1 MVRVKF
7 CGFTNLADALA
18 ASRLGIHAIGFI
30 FVKNSPRYIEPE
42 KTAEITSQLAP
53 FILRVGVFCN
63 TDISRIEEIASVCNL
78 DIIQLHG
85 DESSSF
91 CKKIKE
97 KFRCIKVLKIKD
109 KKSLDVITEYNFVDA
124 ILLDTY
130 KEDMAGGTGETFN
143 WDIAREAR
151 KFDVPIILSGGINPD
166 NVKQAIKEVNPYAVD
181 VSSGIE
187 KSPGVKDHELM
198 ARFIA
203 SVWEEEW
210 GL

>member
-7 CGFTNLADALA
+7 CGFTNLEDALA

-42 KTAEITSQLAP
+42 EAAEITSKLAP

-63 TDISRIEEIASVCNL
+63 TSLSKIEEIASICKL

-85 DESSSF
+85 DEPPSF

-97 KFRCIKVLKIKD
+97 KIRIIKALKIKGRE
-109 KKSLDVITEYNFVDA
+109 SLDVITEYNFADA

-130 KEDMAGGTGETFN
+130 KEDMSGGTGETFD

-151 KFDVPIILSGGINPD
+151 KFGIPVILSGGINPG
-166 NVKQAIKEVNPYAVD
+166 NVKQAIEEVNPYAVD
-181 VSSGIE
+181 ASSGIE